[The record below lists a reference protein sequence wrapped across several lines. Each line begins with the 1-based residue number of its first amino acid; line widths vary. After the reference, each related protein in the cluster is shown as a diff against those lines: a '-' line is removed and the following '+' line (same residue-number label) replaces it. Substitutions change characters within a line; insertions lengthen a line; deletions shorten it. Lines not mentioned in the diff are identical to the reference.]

1 MDEKAEV
8 ALEATSEAVPV
19 EQASEATEN
28 TEGQAQSQPAEGEP
42 PEERKTAAQ
51 ERRERRKAHE
61 QSLRDEA
68 EAARRDAEAERRRSE
83 RILASTGQP
92 PNEADFS
99 DPIEYSAALGAYK
112 ARSEGARTDARF
124 LDEDAK
130 AAETRAR
137 DAEQRRIGLRVEA
150 FRDQADEAKKVYAD
164 FDQVVA
170 LASDRRFVSDDLSL
184 MILESDQAADLAYHL
199 GKNPALAVQLSGM
212 PPVAAARELGRIEAS
227 LASPKVRP
235 PTKAPEPINPV
246 NGRGAAPAKSVENM
260 TLAEFAAWREA
271 GGAPTKG

>member
-1 MDEKAEV
+1 MDEEAEV
-8 ALEATSEAVPV
+8 ALEAASEAVPAA
-19 EQASEATEN
+19 QASEATEN
-28 TEGQAQSQPAEGEP
+28 TEGQAEGQTAEGEQ
-42 PEERKTAAQ
+42 PEERKSAAA

-61 QSLRDEA
+61 QKLRDEA
-68 EAARRDAEAERRRSE
+68 DAARRDAEAERRRSE
-83 RILASTGQP
+83 RILASTGTP
-92 PNEADFS
+92 PNEADFA

-112 ARSEGARTDARF
+112 ARQEGARSDARF
-124 LDEDAK
+124 MDEDAK
-130 AAETRAR
+130 AAEDRAR
-137 DAEQRRIGLRVEA
+137 AAEQQRIGLRVEA
-150 FRDQADEAKKVYAD
+150 FRDQADEVKKVYAD

-170 LASDRRFVSDDLSL
+170 LASDKRFVSDDLSL

-199 GKNPALAVQLSGM
+199 GKNPALAVHLSKL

-227 LASPKVRP
+227 LAPPKP
-235 PTKAPEPINPV
+235 KTATKAPDPINPV

>member
-1 MDEKAEV
+1 MDEEAEV

-83 RILASTGQP
+83 RILASTGTP
-92 PNEADFS
+92 PNEADFA

-112 ARSEGARTDARF
+112 ARQDGARTDARF
-124 LDEDAK
+124 LSEDAK
-130 AAETRAR
+130 AAEARAHA
-137 DAEQRRIGLRVEA
+137 AEQQRVGLRVEA
-150 FRDQADEAKKVYAD
+150 FRDQAEEAKKVYAD

-184 MILESDQAADLAYHL
+184 MILESDQSADLAYHL
-199 GKNPALAVQLSGM
+199 GKNPALAVQLSQM
-212 PPVAAARELGRIEAS
+212 SPVAAARELGRIEAT
-227 LASPKVRP
+227 LAPPKP
-235 PTKAPEPINPV
+235 KTATKAPDPINPV
-246 NGRGAAPAKSVENM
+246 TGRAATPAKDINSM
-260 TLAEFAAWREA
+260 SLAEFAAWREA
-271 GGAPTKG
+271 GGSPTKG